1 MKGRNITKLQTG
13 TIVAIIVYLIWEYF
27 VQQWSKTLPDGDP
40 VIRVDLL
47 LIIPVITG
55 LLIASIVQTIKR
67 KKMDC
72 DNVTMP

>member
-67 KKMDC
+67 EKTDC

>member
-55 LLIASIVQTIKR
+55 LVIASIVQILKH
-67 KKMDC
+67 K
-72 DNVTMP
+72 NHGL

>member
-27 VQQWSKTLPDGDP
+27 VQQWAKTLPDGDP

-47 LIIPVITG
+47 LIIPVIAG
-55 LLIASIVQTIKR
+55 LVIASIVQL
-67 KKMDC
+67 
-72 DNVTMP
+72 